1 MKRHGVF
8 PAVFSFIGLCK
19 STNGKFVAP
28 FSNIKPKHLIR
39 LWPDQTQTPLRCKGP
54 CQLRVCHWL
63 RRCKQKTDCQEM
75 YYNLYK
81 YSRFYHNQTDNP
93 FINGKI
99 LRFWPPKGSQ
109 GSYRFSRHINII
121 NGNLAIDLK
130 VIRVRQ
136 AHKKTR
142 KQLMS

>member
-1 MKRHGVF
+1 MNNTLCLMKRHGVF
-8 PAVFSFIGLCK
+8 PIFSFIGLCK

-39 LWPDQTQTPLRCKGP
+39 PWPDQTQTPLRCKGP

-81 YSRFYHNQTDNP
+81 YSRFYHNQTDHP

-99 LRFWPPKGSQ
+99 LRFLASQ
-109 GSYRFSRHINII
+109 GLAN
-121 NGNLAIDLK
+121 NLDLISGLEYL
-130 VIRVRQ
+130 VP
-136 AHKKTR
+136 
-142 KQLMS
+142 